1 MHNVSSNLTTT
12 GFFLFLTSSLLDPRP
27 ITEAYQAAYA
37 FASSTATSA
46 AGGSVGNRFVTRAE
60 YLESGSLASR
70 KKFSDWKSAEDLE
83 RAVYEQIG
91 ISDRDEDVL
100 SDDKA
105 LASAGSVIT
114 TANKEKDTRKDSTKG
129 SGRTRNRRDE
139 QQRQTPRVDDP
150 SSQVENPHQA
160 PSAGGRITRTRS
172 TRAGMAST
180 PK

>member
-1 MHNVSSNLTTT
+1 MHIVSSNLTTID
-12 GFFLFLTSSLLDPRP
+12 FFLFSTSSLLDPRP

-46 AGGSVGNRFVTRAE
+46 AGVGNRFVTRAE
-60 YLESGSLASR
+60 YLESGSLASH

-100 SDDKA
+100 SDDKGG
-105 LASAGSVIT
+105 ASAGTVIT
-114 TANKEKDTRKDSTKG
+114 TTNKEKDTRKDGTKG
-129 SGRTRNRRDE
+129 TGRTRNRRDE

-172 TRAGMAST
+172 TRAGMAGI